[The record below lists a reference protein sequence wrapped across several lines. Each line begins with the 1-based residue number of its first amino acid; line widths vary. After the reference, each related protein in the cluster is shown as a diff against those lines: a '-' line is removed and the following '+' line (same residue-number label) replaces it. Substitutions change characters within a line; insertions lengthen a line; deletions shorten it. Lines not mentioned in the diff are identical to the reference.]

1 MFFVLKPMS
10 NKTIVLTI
18 MCADFMRK
26 DWAAGT
32 VTVKENPKINKDG
45 NRYFEYARASNEGSS
60 TIRHGELMHISSRQI
75 L

>member
-1 MFFVLKPMS
+1 MFFVLKPMY

-32 VTVKENPKINKDG
+32 VTAKENPKINKDK
-45 NRYFEYARASNEGSS
+45 NRYFAYGRVVFSCLPAFCHVAV
-60 TIRHGELMHISSRQI
+60 
-75 L
+75 